1 MGSSDTLNNS
11 RQYNLTNETC
21 RVEAE
26 TQQDVILRSKILP
39 PKSTSVNKGLQ
50 SVRLN
55 RRKKAGNNNSPPA
68 ETGEQRQPSVTL
80 SFLNALTIKSFF
92 LQNISVRMEG
102 ERSF

>member
-1 MGSSDTLNNS
+1 MGSSHTLNNS
-11 RQYNLTNETC
+11 RQYNLTNET
-21 RVEAE
+21 RPVEAE
-26 TQQDVILRSKILP
+26 TQQDVILRSKKLP

-55 RRKKAGNNNSPPA
+55 RCKKAGNNSPPA